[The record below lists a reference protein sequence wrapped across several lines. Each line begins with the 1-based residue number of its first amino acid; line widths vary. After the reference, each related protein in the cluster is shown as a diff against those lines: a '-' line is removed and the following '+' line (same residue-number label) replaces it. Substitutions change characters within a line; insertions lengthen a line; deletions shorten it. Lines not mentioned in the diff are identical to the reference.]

1 MTGRVA
7 DIVIVGGAVVG
18 SAIAYFLKR
27 DGYRGRVV
35 VVEKDPSYQWCA
47 SGRAVAGIR
56 QQFSTPENIRLS
68 QFGVGFF
75 RGIKAEFG
83 ADADIAFC
91 ERGYMVMA
99 SPEGLATLE
108 ANIALQKSLGA
119 DTELLLPDEIVRRFP
134 WLSVEGLAA
143 AGWGRTGE
151 GWIDPAS
158 LMHLFRKGAI
168 ARGVDYIAD
177 EVVGI
182 DLAGG
187 RIEAVRLA
195 SGGTVATGTI
205 VCAAGWHS
213 ARLAAMAGLDLPV
226 RPRKRFVF
234 VVDCPTPLPAAGL
247 MIDPAGLYFRP
258 EGKFHLT
265 GIAPAES
272 DDPDAEDFDIDHDL
286 FQERIWPALAARV
299 PAMETL
305 KVQSAWCCH
314 YDVSTLDHNAI
325 LGSHPE
331 LPALLLA
338 CGFSGHGL
346 QHSPGVG
353 RAIAELVLHG
363 HYRTIDVSRLGMAR
377 VAANRP
383 LREANVY

>member
-1 MTGRVA
+1 MSERIA
-7 DIVIVGGAVVG
+7 DIVIVGGAAVG

-27 DGYRGRVV
+27 DGFRGRVM

-68 QFGVGFF
+68 QFGVGLF
-75 RGIKAEFG
+75 RSIKSEFG
-83 ADADIAFC
+83 PDADIAFR
-91 ERGYMVMA
+91 ERGYMIMA
-99 SPEGLATLE
+99 SAEGRAVLE
-108 ANIALQKSLGA
+108 ANIALQRNLGA
-119 DTELLLPDEIVRRFP
+119 DTELLEPSEIARRFP

-158 LMHLFRKGAI
+158 LVQLFRKAAQLQGAS
-168 ARGVDYIAD
+168 YLAD
-177 EVVGI
+177 EVIGLDVE
-182 DLAGG
+182 GG
-187 RIEAVRLA
+187 RINGVELR
-195 SGGTVATGTI
+195 SGKKIATGTV

-213 ARLAAMAGLDLPV
+213 AKIAAMAGLDIPV

-234 VVDCPTPLPAAGL
+234 VVDCPQPLPGAGL
-247 MIDPAGLYFRP
+247 MIDSSGLYFRP
-258 EGKFHLT
+258 EGSLFLT
-265 GIAPAES
+265 GIAPPE
-272 DDPDAEDFDIDHDL
+272 DQDPDAEDFDIDHDQ
-286 FQERIWPALAARV
+286 FEADVWPRLASRV

-305 KVQSAWCCH
+305 KLKNAWCCH
-314 YDVSTLDHNAI
+314 YDVNTLDHNAI
-325 LGSHPE
+325 LGCHPE
-331 LPALLLA
+331 IPSFVMA

-353 RAIAELVLHG
+353 RAIAELAIHG
-363 HYRTIDVSRLGMAR
+363 RYRTIDVSRLGFER
-377 VAANRP
+377 VIRNAP